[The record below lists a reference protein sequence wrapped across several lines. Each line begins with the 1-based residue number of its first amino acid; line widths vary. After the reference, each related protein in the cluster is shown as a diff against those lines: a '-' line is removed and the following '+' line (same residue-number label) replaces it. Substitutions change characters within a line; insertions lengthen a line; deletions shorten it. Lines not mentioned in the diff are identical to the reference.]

1 MPVERQ
7 GIRVS
12 GKGLGQRKG
21 RQRDIIP
28 LPVHSS
34 VNSYDNHFIK
44 INPENPEPDRIDEAV
59 AILKSG
65 GVIAFPTET
74 FYGLGADARNETAI
88 EKIFGIKGRDFKNP
102 ILVVIGDVRHLE
114 AFAEDIPAE
123 ARKLMDR
130 FWPGPLTIV
139 FRAAPSVSPKLTA
152 GTGKIGIRLTS
163 HPIAMEIS
171 KRLGGPVTA
180 TSANLSGAP
189 ECSSAAE
196 VLSQLEGKIDGVVD
210 GGQTPGGK
218 GSTIVDVTVS
228 PIKILR
234 EGVIPAALIQDTLAT
249 I

>member
-1 MPVERQ
+1 MTT
-7 GIRVS
+7 I
-12 GKGLGQRKG
+12 L
-21 RQRDIIP
+21 
-28 LPVHSS
+28 
-34 VNSYDNHFIK
+34 K
-44 INPENPEPDRIDEAV
+44 INPEKPETDRIDEAV
-59 AILKSG
+59 ALLKKG

-74 FYGLGADARNETAI
+74 FYGLGADALNEAAI

-102 ILVVIGDVRHLE
+102 ILVVVGDRGQLD
-114 AFAEDIPAE
+114 AFAADIPEVAQ
-123 ARKLMDR
+123 KLMDR

-139 FRAAPSVSPKLTA
+139 FRAAQSVSPKLTA
-152 GTGKIGIRLTS
+152 GSEKIGIRLTS

-171 KRLGGPVTA
+171 KKLGGPLTA

-196 VLSQLEGKIDGVVD
+196 ALSQLQGRIDGVVD

-218 GSTIVDVTVS
+218 GSTIVDVTAS

-234 EGVIPAALIQDTLAT
+234 EGVIAVSLIQDTLGK

>member
-1 MPVERQ
+1 MTHI
-7 GIRVS
+7 IR
-12 GKGLGQRKG
+12 
-21 RQRDIIP
+21 I
-28 LPVHSS
+28 
-34 VNSYDNHFIK
+34 NSEH
-44 INPENPEPDRIDEAV
+44 PESDRIDQAV
-59 AILKSG
+59 AILKNG

-74 FYGLGADARNETAI
+74 FYGLGADARNEAAI

-102 ILVVIGDVRHLE
+102 ILVVIGDVTHLD
-114 AFAEDIPAE
+114 AFAADIPE
-123 ARKLMDR
+123 VARKLMDR

-139 FRAAPSVSPKLTA
+139 LRAAPSVSPKLTA
-152 GTGKIGIRLTS
+152 GSGKIGIRLTS

-171 KRLGGPVTA
+171 KKLGGPLTA

-196 VLSQLEGKIDGVVD
+196 ALSQLQGRIDGVVD

-218 GSTIVDVTVS
+218 GSTIVDVTAS

-234 EGVIPAALIQDTLAT
+234 EGVIAVSLIQDTLGR